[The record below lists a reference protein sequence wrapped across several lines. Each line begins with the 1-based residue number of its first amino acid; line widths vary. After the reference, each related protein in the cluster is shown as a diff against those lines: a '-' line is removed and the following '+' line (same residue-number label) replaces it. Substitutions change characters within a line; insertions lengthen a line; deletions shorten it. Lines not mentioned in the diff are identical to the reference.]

1 MIDWLFPD
9 KLKDLKDF
17 EFADFRSGEALFGI
31 LIAWLFINGFF
42 QEQEKV
48 NSSLCEFVDLMI
60 SLGGMLFGYFNS
72 SALCHSFLQE
82 Q

>member
-17 EFADFRSGEALFGI
+17 EFADFRSGDVFFGI

-48 NSSLCEFVDLMI
+48 NLRNDLVAVTD
-60 SLGGMLFGYFNS
+60 
-72 SALCHSFLQE
+72 SATAHS
-82 Q
+82 